1 MDSDIFNNSENL
13 NEEEVIEEELTAA
26 EVLQKMEDAWMN
38 EKHAPELLESKI
50 EIIECMLDQIKTM
63 EDNLMK
69 LKKGDIRAPVHR

>member
-1 MDSDIFNNSENL
+1 MDSDIFNSTENF

-26 EVLQKMEDAWMN
+26 EVLQKMEEAWIN

-63 EDNLMK
+63 EENLSK
-69 LKKGDIRAPVHR
+69 LKKGDLRAPVHR

>member
-1 MDSDIFNNSENL
+1 MDSDIFNNTENL

-26 EVLQKMEDAWMN
+26 EVLQKMEEAWMN

-63 EDNLMK
+63 EENLSK

>member
-1 MDSDIFNNSENL
+1 MDSDIFNSTENF

-26 EVLQKMEDAWMN
+26 EVLQKMEEAWIN

-63 EDNLMK
+63 EENLSI
-69 LKKGDIRAPVHR
+69 LKKGDLRAPVHR